1 MPLFDAPPEAVDR
14 VYAASLFELAE
25 AQGGEDRLKEVVA
38 EFDDI
43 VELAKAQ
50 PEFSEFLSSRILGID
65 DRAASLRKIFEN
77 SGMSPLVLH
86 FLLVLNSKGRLARL
100 LSVIAAYAEMVD
112 SKFGRIEVN
121 VYTKDALDQSMIDH
135 IRQTLQ
141 SSLGREPVVYAYT
154 EAGMLGGVK
163 MQIGDRLF
171 DDSLRTQ
178 IRNMSD
184 LFKDHG
190 AAMMRTN
197 AGRAI
202 DDQQSA

>member
-1 MPLFDAPPEAVDR
+1 MPLFDSPPEAVDR
-14 VYAASLFELAE
+14 VYAASLFELAD

-43 VELAKAQ
+43 VELAKAE
-50 PEFSEFLSSRILGID
+50 PSFSEFMSSRILGVE
-65 DRAASLRKIFEN
+65 DRAASLKKIFEN
-77 SGMSPLVLH
+77 SGLSPLVLH
-86 FLLVLNSKGRLARL
+86 FMLVLNQKGRLLRL
-100 LSVIAAYAEMVD
+100 LSVIAAFAEMVD

-121 VYTKDALDQSMIDH
+121 VYTRESLDQGMIDH
-135 IRQTLQ
+135 IRQALH

-154 EAGMLGGVK
+154 EPGMLGGVK

-178 IRNMSD
+178 IRNMAD

-197 AGRAI
+197 ADRAI
-202 DDQQSA
+202 DEN